1 MSKSPRPRTATMAAA
16 ATLGPG
22 HQAATE
28 GAGEFVLYTTEDG
41 LTRVEMRAEG
51 GSLWLSQAEIGTL
64 FQTTPQNITQHVKAI
79 YAEGEA
85 DPEATCKSG
94 LQVRQEGGRQVR
106 RTVRH
111 YSLEVILAV
120 GYRARSA
127 RGTQFRQ
134 WATTHLSEYLLKGF
148 VMDDERL
155 KNPPVGASALPDR
168 FGELLER
175 IRDIRSSERR
185 MYLRVR
191 EIFAM
196 AADYA
201 PTLPETTTFFRI
213 IQNKLHFAVSG
224 QTAAEI
230 IRRRADH
237 TQPNMGLTSTRKGQ
251 VQKAD
256 VGVAKNYLDEREV
269 TELNRIV
276 TMWLD
281 FAEDQA
287 TRRKEVFLKDWAERL
302 DTFLRFNERQVLVGA
317 GKVSHKQAVAHA
329 QGEYEQFAAQRR
341 AALEAEGQ
349 AYAMRMLGAALADE
363 GTVAELGKVANKLTK
378 KKGGRDAA

>member
-1 MSKSPRPRTATMAAA
+1 MNKSPKPRAAKVAETATFA
-16 ATLGPG
+16 PE
-22 HQAATE
+22 HPVATE
-28 GAGEFVLYTTEDG
+28 GAGEFVLYTTDDG
-41 LTRVEMRAEG
+41 LTRVEMRAVG
-51 GSLWLSQAEIGTL
+51 GSLWLSQAEIATL

-106 RTVRH
+106 RTVHH

-134 WATTHLSEYLLKGF
+134 WATAHLSEYLLKGF

-155 KNPPVGASALPDR
+155 KNPPVGNSVLPDR

-175 IRDIRSSERR
+175 IRDIRASERR

-302 DTFLRFNERQVLVGA
+302 DAFLSFNDRQVLVGA

-341 AALEAEGQ
+341 AALEVEGA
-349 AYAMRMLGAALADE
+349 AYAVWMLGQDSTDE
-363 GTVAELGKVANKLTK
+363 KSLDELGQVAKRLAK
-378 KKGGRDAA
+378 KKGERDVS

>member
-1 MSKSPRPRTATMAAA
+1 MSKAPKPSTPTKAIDASVALNAPASAES
-16 ATLGPG
+16 
-22 HQAATE
+22 Q
-28 GAGEFVLYTTEDG
+28 GEFVLYTTDDG

-51 GSLWLSQAEIGTL
+51 GSLWLSQAEIATL
-64 FQTTPQNITQHVKAI
+64 FQTTPQNVTQHVKAI

-94 LQVRQEGGRQVR
+94 LQVRQEGGRLVR
-106 RTVRH
+106 RHVRF
-111 YSLEVILAV
+111 YNLDLILAV

-134 WATTHLSEYLLKGF
+134 WATANLSEYLLKGF
-148 VMDDERL
+148 VLDDQRL
-155 KNPPVGASALPDR
+155 KNPPVGDSVLPDR

-175 IRDIRSSERR
+175 IRDIRASERR

-191 EIFAM
+191 EIFAL

-201 PTLPETTTFFRI
+201 PTLPETTTFFRV
-213 IQNKLHFAVSG
+213 IQNKLHYAVSG

-237 TQPNMGLTSTRKGQ
+237 TQPNMGLTTTRKGQ

-256 VGVAKNYLDEREV
+256 VGVAKNYLNEQEI

-287 TRRKEVFLKDWAERL
+287 MRRKEVFLKDWAEKL
-302 DTFLRFNERQVLVGA
+302 DAFLNFNDRQVLVGA

-329 QGEYEQFAAQRR
+329 QNEYEQFAAQRR
-341 AALEAEGQ
+341 AGLELEGE
-349 AYAMRMLGAALADE
+349 AYAVRMLGAASADVD
-363 GTVAELGKVANKLTK
+363 TLNELGRVAKRLTK

>member
-1 MSKSPRPRTATMAAA
+1 MSKSAKTRTATVAVS
-16 ATLGPG
+16 ATV
-22 HQAATE
+22 ATE
-28 GAGEFVLYTTEDG
+28 HHAASEGTGEFVLYTTDDG

-64 FQTTPQNITQHVKAI
+64 FQTTPQNVTQHVKAI

-94 LQVRQEGGRQVR
+94 LQVRQEGGRHVR

-134 WATTHLSEYLLKGF
+134 WATAHLSEYLLKGF

-155 KNPPVGASALPDR
+155 KNPPVGDSVLPDR

-175 IRDIRSSERR
+175 IRDIRASERR

-201 PTLPETTTFFRI
+201 PTLPETTGFYRV

-256 VGVAKNYLDEREV
+256 VGVAKNYLNEREV

-302 DTFLRFNERQVLVGA
+302 DAFLKFNERQVLVGA

-329 QGEYEQFAAQRR
+329 QNEYEQFVAQRR
-341 AALEAEGQ
+341 AALEAEGA
-349 AYAMRMLGAALADE
+349 AYAVRVLSARSTDEKSLG
-363 GTVAELGKVANKLTK
+363 ELGRMAKRLTK
-378 KKGGRDAA
+378 KKGGRDAS

>member
-1 MSKSPRPRTATMAAA
+1 MSKAPKSSKPTKAMTAPVELTAS
-16 ATLGPG
+16 TSVES
-22 HQAATE
+22 Q
-28 GAGEFVLYTTEDG
+28 GEFVLYTTDDG

-51 GSLWLSQAEIGTL
+51 DSLWLSQAEIATL
-64 FQTTPQNITQHVKAI
+64 FQTTPQNVTQHVKAI
-79 YAEGEA
+79 YAEGEV
-85 DPEATCKSG
+85 DSEATCKSS
-94 LQVRQEGGRQVR
+94 LQVRQEGERLVR
-106 RTVRH
+106 RNVRF

-134 WATTHLSEYLLKGF
+134 WATANLSEYLLKGF
-148 VMDDERL
+148 VLDDVRL
-155 KNPPVGASALPDR
+155 KNPPVGDSVLPDR

-175 IRDIRSSERR
+175 IRDIRASERR

-191 EIFAM
+191 EIFAL

-201 PTLPETTTFFRI
+201 PTLPETTAFFRI
-213 IQNKLHFAVSG
+213 IQNKLHYAVSG

-230 IRRRADH
+230 IRTRADH
-237 TQPNMGLTSTRKGQ
+237 TQPNMGLTTTRKGQ

-256 VGVAKNYLDEREV
+256 VGVAKNYLTEQEI

-287 TRRKEVFLKDWAERL
+287 TRRKEVFLKDWTEKL
-302 DTFLRFNERQVLVGA
+302 DAFLSFNDRQVLIGA

-329 QGEYEQFAAQRR
+329 QSEYEQFAVQRR
-341 AALEAEGQ
+341 AALEAEGKN
-349 AYAMRMLGAALADE
+349 YAVRVLDPRSSDENSLAAMNK
-363 GTVAELGKVANKLTK
+363 VAERLAK
-378 KKGGRDAA
+378 KKRGYK

>member
-1 MSKSPRPRTATMAAA
+1 MNKSPKPRAAMVAETATIA
-16 ATLGPG
+16 PE
-22 HQAATE
+22 HPAATE
-28 GAGEFVLYTTEDG
+28 GAGEFVLYTTDDG
-41 LTRVEMRAEG
+41 LTRVEMRAVG
-51 GSLWLSQAEIGTL
+51 GSLWLSQAKIATL

-106 RTVRH
+106 RTVQH

-134 WATTHLSEYLLKGF
+134 WATAHLSEYLLKGF

-155 KNPPVGASALPDR
+155 KNPPVGDSVLPDR
-168 FGELLER
+168 FGDLLER
-175 IRDIRSSERR
+175 IRDIRASERR

-196 AADYA
+196 AADYT

-256 VGVAKNYLDEREV
+256 IGVAKNYLNEREV

-302 DTFLRFNERQVLVGA
+302 DAFLSFNDRQVLVGA

-341 AALEAEGQ
+341 AALEAEGET
-349 AYAMRMLGAALADE
+349 YAVRMLDSGALDNGAL
-363 GTVAELGKVANKLTK
+363 AELGQVAKRLT
-378 KKGGRDAA
+378 KKGGRDAS

>member
-1 MSKSPRPRTATMAAA
+1 MSKTPKTRNSTIAETATVAPEFQSAADS
-16 ATLGPG
+16 
-22 HQAATE
+22 Q
-28 GAGEFVLYTTEDG
+28 GEFVLYTTDDG

-51 GSLWLSQAEIGTL
+51 GSLWLSQAEIATL
-64 FQTTPQNITQHVKAI
+64 FQTTPQNVTQHVKAI
-79 YAEGEA
+79 FAEGEA
-85 DPEATCKSG
+85 DAEATCKSS

-106 RTVRH
+106 RSVRF
-111 YSLEVILAV
+111 YSLEVVLAV

-134 WATTHLSEYLLKGF
+134 WATAHLSEYLLKGF
-148 VMDDERL
+148 VLDDERL
-155 KNPPVGASALPDR
+155 KNPPVGDSVLPDR
-168 FGELLER
+168 FGELLDR
-175 IRDIRSSERR
+175 IRDIRASERR

-191 EIFAM
+191 EIFAL

-201 PTLPETTTFFRI
+201 PSLPETTAFFRI
-213 IQNKLHFAVSG
+213 IQNKLHYAVSG

-230 IRRRADH
+230 IRTRADH
-237 TQPNMGLTSTRKGQ
+237 TRPNMGLNTTRKGR

-256 VGVAKNYLDEREV
+256 VGVAKNYLNENEI

-287 TRRKEVFLKDWAERL
+287 TRRKEVFLKDWAEKL
-302 DTFLRFNERQVLVGA
+302 DAFLSFNDRQVLTGA

-329 QGEYEQFAAQRR
+329 QSEYEQFAAQRR
-341 AALEAEGQ
+341 ATLETEGE
-349 AYAMRMLGAALADE
+349 AYAVRMLGTRSTDE
-363 GTVAELGKVANKLTK
+363 KTLGELSQVAKRLK
-378 KKGGRDAA
+378 KKGGHDAT

>member
-1 MSKSPRPRTATMAAA
+1 MSKSTPERSSAVAAENA
-16 ATLGPG
+16 AEL
-22 HQAATE
+22 E
-28 GAGEFVLYTTEDG
+28 GAGEFVLYTTDDG

-51 GSLWLSQAEIGTL
+51 GSLWLSQAEIATL

-79 YAEGEA
+79 YAEGEV

-94 LQVRQEGGRQVR
+94 LQVHQEGGRQVR

-134 WATTHLSEYLLKGF
+134 WATAHLSEYLLKGF
-148 VMDDERL
+148 TMDDDRL
-155 KNPPVGASALPDR
+155 KNPPVGDSALPDR

-175 IRDIRSSERR
+175 IRDIRASERR

-191 EIFAM
+191 EILAL
-196 AADYA
+196 AADYV
-201 PTLPETTTFFRI
+201 PSLPDTAAFFRT

-230 IRRRADH
+230 IRNRADH
-237 TQPNMGLTSTRKGQ
+237 IQPQMGLTSTRKGL

-256 VGVAKNYLDEREV
+256 VSVAKNYLAEAEI

-276 TMWLD
+276 SMWLD
-281 FAEDQA
+281 YAEDQA
-287 TRRKEVFLKDWAERL
+287 TRRKEVFLKDWAEKL
-302 DTFLRFNERQVLVGA
+302 DAFLRFNERQVLAGA

-329 QGEYEQFAAQRR
+329 QNEYEQFAAQRR
-341 AALEAEGQ
+341 SALEAEGE
-349 AYAMRMLGAALADE
+349 AYAAHMLGKGSTDE
-363 GTVAELGKVANKLTK
+363 KSVGELGQIATRLTK
-378 KKGGRDAA
+378 KKGGRDAS